1 MRSAKK
7 NLFLGLK
14 WAFLIII
21 LAFIYIPIFL
31 IIIYSISGEPNI
43 GGVNGFGQFTFA
55 LYQKLFTGG
64 SPRLIEATKNTLI
77 IGVSSALIATFI
89 GTLTS
94 VGLYYLR
101 KGKKAVNFVSQI
113 TVINA
118 DIVTAVGFFLL
129 SIFLSRIGLPIEKG
143 MGWLI
148 IAHAVITTPYVILT
162 VSPRLHQLNPNLYEA
177 GLDLGAGPMRSLFTV
192 IIPQLIGGM
201 ISGFALAFT
210 LSLDDF
216 VVTNLNKGTNGV
228 ETITTFV
235 YASLRRSLDPAIRA
249 LSTIIFVVVL
259 VALIIFNIVKNKKI
273 VDQQKNIK

>member
-1 MRSAKK
+1 MKSTKSK
-7 NLFLGLK
+7 LFLCFK
-14 WAFLIII
+14 WAFLIIVLACIYLPI
-21 LAFIYIPIFL
+21 LL
-31 IIIYSISGEPNI
+31 IIVYSFSGEPNI

-55 LYQKLFTGG
+55 LYKKLFTN
-64 SPRLIEATKNTLI
+64 SPRLMDATKNTLI

-101 KGKKAVNFVSQI
+101 KGKKAVNFVSEI
-113 TVINA
+113 TVVNA

-129 SIFLSRIGLPIEKG
+129 SIFLTRIGLPVEKG

-148 IAHAVITTPYVILT
+148 VAHAVITTPYVILT

-192 IIPQLIGGM
+192 IVPQLIGGM
-201 ISGFALAFT
+201 VSGFALAFT

-249 LSTIIFVVVL
+249 LSTIIFVIVL
-259 VALIIFNIVKNKKI
+259 VALIIFNVVKNKKLKT
-273 VDQQKNIK
+273 QQKIIK